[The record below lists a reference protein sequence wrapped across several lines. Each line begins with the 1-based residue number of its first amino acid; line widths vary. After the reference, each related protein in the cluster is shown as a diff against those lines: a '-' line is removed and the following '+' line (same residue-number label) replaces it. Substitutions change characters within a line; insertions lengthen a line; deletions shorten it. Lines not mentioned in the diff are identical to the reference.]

1 LRRGLWLWAL
11 GTVFIYAAMFGTG
24 KLLLLEW
31 GWGFLFAAVA
41 IVTGWTLVSQLTRE
55 RVARLLGG

>member
-1 LRRGLWLWAL
+1 
-11 GTVFIYAAMFGTG
+11 MFGLG

-31 GWGFLFAAVA
+31 GWGLLFSVAA
-41 IVTGWTLVSQLTRE
+41 IVTGWALLRQLTRE

>member
-1 LRRGLWLWAL
+1 
-11 GTVFIYAAMFGTG
+11 VFIYAAMFGTG

-31 GWGFLFAAVA
+31 AWGFAFAAVA
-41 IVTGWTLVSQLTRE
+41 IVTGWTLLRQLTRE